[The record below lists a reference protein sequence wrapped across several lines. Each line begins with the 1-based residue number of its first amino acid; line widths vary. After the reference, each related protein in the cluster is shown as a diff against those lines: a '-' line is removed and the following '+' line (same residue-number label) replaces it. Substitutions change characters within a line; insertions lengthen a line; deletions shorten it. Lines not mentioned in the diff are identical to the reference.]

1 LEEKM
6 MADNLPSDRI
16 DFQNVRFSRSRP
28 RLVAASAAEADMMIV
43 VVVVD
48 DGIRAG
54 PVFRQKRAE

>member
-16 DFQNVRFSRSRP
+16 DFQNVRFSGSRP

-48 DGIRAG
+48 EGIRAG